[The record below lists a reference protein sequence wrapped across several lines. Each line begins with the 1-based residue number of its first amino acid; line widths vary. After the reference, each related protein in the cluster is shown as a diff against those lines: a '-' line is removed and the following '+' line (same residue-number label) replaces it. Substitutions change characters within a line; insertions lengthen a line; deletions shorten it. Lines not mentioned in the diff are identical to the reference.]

1 MVMSAYYNGHNHI
14 RMNLY
19 YSSSKDGINFD
30 DMKVILTPKYA
41 TDAWDNEGIYR
52 SSITIVD
59 DMYYLYYSAISSNED
74 RNIGLI
80 KVKSFD
86 ELFFN

>member
-1 MVMSAYYNGHNHI
+1 MNH
-14 RMNLY
+14 L
-19 YSSSKDGINFD
+19 
-30 DMKVILTPKYA
+30 V
-41 TDAWDNEGIYR
+41 
-52 SSITIVD
+52 VD